1 MSGMGARGEFL
12 WVLVG
17 QGLTLVLSIAMLK
30 VLTWQLGPEEYG
42 RFALG
47 LSIAGVL
54 NLFVYGPLV
63 QSVSRYFHLSAAAGA
78 VAEFNRLVGWVLRW
92 IAVSVAVV
100 MALGAVVGDWFGMPL
115 GKGWALLILIAL
127 VYGLASG
134 TLSVYLA
141 DFNTRRQRR
150 SYAILQSA
158 DALLR
163 LAGAAAL
170 AAWAGATA
178 DLALAGFLLGSTVV
192 MIMAWQARRGMIGA
206 APVADSGGALFA
218 PGSRGRQFAGYTLS
232 FSLFA
237 IPSMFIC
244 YGDRWVV
251 QQTMSAADVGIY
263 VAIAQIANAPAN
275 LMLAVFSYTLNP
287 ILFQQAGHAASA
299 EALQNSRQLLYRA
312 ATLLVVL
319 LAVVVAVSVALDTW
333 IVNLLT
339 SPEFVPHAR
348 LLWILVLSAS
358 LFQIGQALASEAFVH
373 NRPFLM
379 LVPKM
384 THAALFIGLA
394 IWLIGRWQLEG
405 VAIAAVVSAAVYL
418 LLVVSA
424 NARARRTSVADAP
437 MSDGGAA

>member
-1 MSGMGARGEFL
+1 MGARGEFL

-30 VLTWQLGPEEYG
+30 VLTWQLGAEEYG

-63 QSVSRYFHLSAAAGA
+63 QAVSRYFHLSAAAGA
-78 VAEFNRLVGWVLRW
+78 VAEFNQLVGWLLRW
-92 IAVSVAVV
+92 IAVSVAVA
-100 MALGAVVGDWFGMPL
+100 MGLAFLVGDWLDLSL
-115 GKGWALLILIAL
+115 GTGWAALILIAL
-127 VYGLASG
+127 LYGLASG

-150 SYAILQSA
+150 SYALLQSA

-178 DLALAGFLLGSTVV
+178 DLALAGFLLGSAVIMTV
-192 MIMAWQARRGMIGA
+192 AWLSRRGMIGA
-206 APVADSGGALFA
+206 AAARQGGRALFA

-287 ILFQQAGHAASA
+287 ILFQQAGNAASA
-299 EALQNSRQLLYRA
+299 ESLRSSRQLLYRA
-312 ATLLVVL
+312 ATFLVVV
-319 LAVVVAVSVALDTW
+319 LAGVVAVSVVFDAW

-379 LVPKM
+379 LFPKL
-384 THAALFIGLA
+384 THAALFIALA

-424 NARARRTSVADAP
+424 NARARRTSVADAA
-437 MSDGGAA
+437 MSEVAVK